1 MAARF
6 DLRVFSIPLLMLATL
21 PLLSGCVG
29 AAIGAGASVATA
41 ASEER
46 GLNNAA
52 RDLAIRTKI
61 SAMWLDHSDAL
72 LTSADISISEG
83 RVLLTGSVPTQ
94 KMRVAA
100 VRLAW
105 KAAGVKEVINEIQV
119 TSSGGTSGF
128 ARDGWI
134 STKLKTR
141 LTLDNQVVSIN
152 YSIDT
157 VGGTVYLMGI
167 AQNAAELERVRNH
180 ARQIKYVRRIVSH
193 VIMKND
199 PRRKVNRAT
208 KK

>member
-6 DLRVFSIPLLMLATL
+6 DLRVFIFLLLLLAAL
-21 PLLSGCVG
+21 PFLSGCVG
-29 AAIGAGASVATA
+29 AAIGVGASVATA

-52 RDLAIRTKI
+52 RDLAIHTKI
-61 SAMWLDHSDAL
+61 SALWLDHSDAL
-72 LTSADISISEG
+72 LTSAYISISEG

-94 KMRVAA
+94 KMRVDA

-105 KAAGVKEVINEIQV
+105 KTAGVKEVINEIQV
-119 TSSGGTSGF
+119 TSSGGMSGF

-141 LTLDNQVVSIN
+141 LTLDKQVVSIN

-157 VGGTVYLMGI
+157 VGGTIYLMGI
-167 AQNAAELERVRNH
+167 AQNPAELERVRNH

-199 PRRKVNRAT
+199 PRRKVKRTT

>member
-1 MAARF
+1 MAAKV
-6 DLRVFSIPLLMLATL
+6 DLRVFGFIALLLGAT
-21 PLLSGCVG
+21 PFLSGCVG
-29 AAIGAGASVATA
+29 AAVGAGASVATA

-52 RDLAIRTKI
+52 RDLAIRTRI
-61 SAMWLDHSDAL
+61 NALWLEHSDTL
-72 LTSADISISEG
+72 LTKADISISEG

-94 KMRVAA
+94 KLRLDA

-105 KAAGVKEVINEIQV
+105 QAVGVKEVINEIQV
-119 TSSGGTSGF
+119 TTSGGTSGF
-128 ARDGWI
+128 ARDSWI
-134 STKLKTR
+134 SAKLKTR

-199 PRRKVNRAT
+199 PRRKSNRA
-208 KK
+208 KKK

>member
-1 MAARF
+1 MTASF
-6 DLRVFSIPLLMLATL
+6 DLRGFGFLLLLLAPL

-52 RDLAIRTKI
+52 RDLAIRAKI
-61 SAMWLDHSDAL
+61 SALWLNHNDAL

-94 KMRVAA
+94 TMRVDA

-105 KAAGVKEVINEIQV
+105 KAAGVKEVINEIQA
-119 TSSGGTSGF
+119 TLSGGTSGF
-128 ARDGWI
+128 ARDSWI

-157 VGGTVYLMGI
+157 VSGTVYLMGI

-193 VIMKND
+193 AIMKNN

-208 KK
+208 NK